1 MNEQEKNEFLKLLTD
16 YGYKSGSC
24 ASDGIDDQEPAT
36 GDSVIEAETLCK
48 EWVEAKKKEWQDEAK
63 KEAEEDLRLLKK
75 SDYFAINSMQDLGE
89 WWYETA
95 PEGYTPI
102 DDQDSEVLT
111 KVKIGDVRFKGFFD
125 CKKVHLYALPVPRL
139 PEILDSSKCPVNPEP
154 DLNSPVATIS
164 SGN

>member
-1 MNEQEKNEFLKLLTD
+1 MTKQERKEL
-16 YGYKSGSC
+16 YGVSESSGV
-24 ASDGIDDQEPAT
+24 DGIY
-36 GDSVIEAETLCK
+36 GDGKVRVTYIQKELE
-48 EWVEAKKKEWQDEAK
+48 EWVSKKKKEWQDEAK

-125 CKKVHLYALPVPRL
+125 CKKVHLFALPVPESNS
-139 PEILDSSKCPVNPEP
+139 PEIPDSSK
-154 DLNSPVATIS
+154 
-164 SGN
+164 